1 MENASKALIIAG
13 AILLAILIISLGIFI
28 FGQARGATD
37 VSAINQ
43 VEIQAFNG
51 KFTQYAG
58 PNVTGAQVNQLLDAI
73 VNNNIA
79 NQGDTSRQVKLAQ
92 SGTGWQA
99 TTGLGTATGT
109 IFTSKAPVKAQ
120 TGKNF
125 EVTYTVDGTTGLI
138 NLITAKSK

>member
-28 FGQARGATD
+28 FGQARGAAD

-58 PNVTGAQVNQLLDAI
+58 ENITGAQVNQLLEAI
-73 VNNNIA
+73 VSNNIS
-79 NQGDTSRQVKLAQ
+79 NQSDTSRQIKLKQ
-92 SGTGWQA
+92 TGDWQ
-99 TTGLGTATGT
+99 TGT
-109 IFTSKAPVKAQ
+109 KGNDTILTTSPAKAL
-120 TGKNF
+120 TGRSYK
-125 EVTYTVDGTTGLI
+125 VTCTPDKTTGLI
-138 NLITAKSK
+138 TSILIESKAKN